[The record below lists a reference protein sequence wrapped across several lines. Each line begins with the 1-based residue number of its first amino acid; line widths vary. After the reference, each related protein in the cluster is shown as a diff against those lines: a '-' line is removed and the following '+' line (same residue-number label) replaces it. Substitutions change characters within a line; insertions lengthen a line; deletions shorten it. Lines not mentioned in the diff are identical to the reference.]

1 MGLFR
6 QYGDD
11 QKYKSVLRNG
21 AMAAILLFLA
31 VLTLFPI
38 YYMVISSF
46 GPPNEIGAA
55 SYTLFPKYVTLDSYK
70 FFFGFSKSSFRWI
83 VNSMIVA
90 GVVTLSNVVFAGMA
104 GYAFAKVRFP
114 GSKVLFFLLL
124 FAMMVPYQVTQVPLY
139 ILV

>member
-46 GPPNEIGAA
+46 GTPNEIGAA
-55 SYTLFPKYVTLDSYK
+55 SYTLFPKFVTLDSYK
-70 FFFGFSKSSFRWI
+70 FFFWI
-83 VNSMIVA
+83 QQKLVPLDRKFYDRRGCRHIKQCGLCRDGWVCIC
-90 GVVTLSNVVFAGMA
+90 
-104 GYAFAKVRFP
+104 K
-114 GSKVLFFLLL
+114 SKVSGK
-124 FAMMVPYQVTQVPLY
+124 
-139 ILV
+139 